1 MSNLILLFQKILAY
15 YGIILIIIGT
25 LSNLFNF
32 YICLNLSKNQT
43 FVFLSYLSVLNILII
58 YHWNAD
64 YILRFLFD
72 IDWLNFNMVVCKLLN
87 FIQYASSQ
95 SAAWI
100 LVLISAEQFLCV
112 KIKPWRSKHFS
123 VKKAF
128 WSAFFL
134 VAFIFLINSNVLI
147 FLGHQE
153 IVNGTLVDFCF
164 NGNITDYATYYG
176 YVIFFNCFFFQ

>member
-1 MSNLILLFQKILAY
+1 MYNSIFLFQQILAY

-25 LSNLFNF
+25 LSNLLNF
-32 YICLNLSKNQT
+32 FICLKLSNNQT
-43 FVFLSYLSVLNILII
+43 FVFLSYLSILNILII

-64 YILRFLFD
+64 YILRFLFG

-87 FIQYASSQ
+87 FIQYSSSQ

-112 KIKPWRSKHFS
+112 KIKLWRSNYFS
-123 VKKAF
+123 VRKAF
-128 WSAFFL
+128 WSAFSL
-134 VAFIFLINSNVLI
+134 VAFIFMINSNVLI

-164 NGNITDYATYYG
+164 DGNTTDYATYYG
-176 YVIFFNCFFFQ
+176 YVSF